1 MQILINRTYKNK
13 FYTEGVI
20 KVNGKK
26 IAHTVE
32 DTLTMLP
39 PGTYQIRLCRYKS
52 KRRIIRISNTSWSIG
67 IGLSWIRSEKHHL
80 IAIGQPLIPGVVY
93 KATHLRTPIRAH
105 RKMSSAKGT
114 NHPCDQRLKVS
125 TMHPQPTLDKSVTV
139 TRNQQ
144 D

>member
-52 KRRIIRISNTSWSIG
+52 KRRIIRISSTSWSIG

-93 KATHLRTPIRAH
+93 KATGTYGRLFERIEKCHLRREQITLIINGSKCQPCTPSPHWTKA
-105 RKMSSAKGT
+105 
-114 NHPCDQRLKVS
+114 
-125 TMHPQPTLDKSVTV
+125 
-139 TRNQQ
+139 
-144 D
+144 

>member
-93 KATHLRTPIRAH
+93 KATGTYERLFDRIEKCHLRREQITLVINNSKCQPCTPSPHWTKA
-105 RKMSSAKGT
+105 
-114 NHPCDQRLKVS
+114 
-125 TMHPQPTLDKSVTV
+125 
-139 TRNQQ
+139 
-144 D
+144 